1 MKSLNSRT
9 RSFAFSLAFLLI
21 SGLATAQ
28 VPDPDAATLEGDFTS
43 ETATAN
49 GISLHYVRGGAGPAV
64 VLLHGYPQ
72 DWYEWHRVMPRLARR
87 FTVVAVDLRGV
98 GRSGVTANG
107 YDAETLAEDIH
118 SLVQHLG
125 LERIYLAGHDI
136 GGMVTYAYARL
147 YPETLRG
154 AMILDVPLPGVEP
167 WESVTVDPLLWHFEF
182 HQTPHVPE
190 ALVAGRQEAYFRLA
204 FFDRFAGDPSVFT
217 DEELARYAESY
228 AAPDRLRAG
237 FAFYRAF
244 PANAQFN
251 RSRRTPID
259 VPIVLAGGEH
269 AVGQINP
276 VIAEALREL
285 GVRDVKTEQIAN
297 SGHYVADEQPDAVAA
312 LIERYAGN

>member
-1 MKSLNSRT
+1 MKTIIANVPFWALIII
-9 RSFAFSLAFLLI
+9 LFLI
-21 SGLATAQ
+21 PSVGESQ
-28 VPDPDAATLEGDFTS
+28 VPDPGAATLEGDFTS
-43 ETATAN
+43 ETATVN
-49 GISLHYVRGGAGPAV
+49 GVSLHYVRGGAGPAV

-72 DWYEWHRVMPRLARR
+72 DWYEWHRVMPRLTRQ

-98 GRSGVTANG
+98 GRSGVTADG
-107 YDAETLAEDIH
+107 YDVETLAGDIH

-136 GGMVTYAYARL
+136 GGMVTYAYARM

-154 AMILDVPLPGVEP
+154 AMILDVPLPGIEP

-190 ALVAGRQEAYFRLA
+190 TLVAGRQEAYFRQA
-204 FFDRFAGDPSVFT
+204 FFDRLAGDPSVFT

-251 RSRRTPID
+251 RSQRTPID
-259 VPIVLAGGEH
+259 VPIVLVGGDH

-276 VIAEALREL
+276 VIAEALREQ
-285 GVRDVKTEQIAN
+285 GATDVKTELVTN